1 MANTNRNFINNVDLD
16 EQFSFPHLLETMNPE
31 SEEEANLIED
41 SEYFNN
47 DELQATFR
55 TNSQK
60 LSILNLNC
68 QSINAKFDKTIFRV
82 HRQQF
87 KSSKHHYTTRIMG

>member
-16 EQFSFPHLLETMNPE
+16 EQNSFPHLLETMNPE
-31 SEEEANLIED
+31 SEEEANLIEH

-68 QSINAKFDKTIFRV
+68 QSINAKFDKLKLFLECIDNNSNPVSIITL
-82 HRQQF
+82 
-87 KSSKHHYTTRIMG
+87 